1 MGMFVVSIAP
11 GNSTGLRAVSDVF
24 IDNLCPEGGG
34 LFDISGCPEKVATMG
49 GVMNNWLMW
58 IFTAQFVDEMVRRG
72 WVPYFAIGGYTA
84 GGSDYNKA
92 MRPFFQSRGF

>member
-1 MGMFVVSIAP
+1 VS
-11 GNSTGLRAVSDVF
+11 
-24 IDNLCPEGGG
+24 
-34 LFDISGCPEKVATMG
+34 TMG